1 MDYLSILEKTPDEK
15 VPADHWVVDFT
26 PRLVGG
32 EAISSAIITVLDLG
46 SGGDVTATLTSG
58 AEQISGNLVGVTF
71 QGGTAGH
78 KYQVKAQATT
88 DSGGVYEEFFAFRVV
103 TP

>member
-1 MDYLSILEKTPDEK
+1 
-15 VPADHWVVDFT
+15 
-26 PRLVGG
+26 
-32 EAISSAIITVLDLG
+32 
-46 SGGDVTATLTSG
+46 VTATLTSG